1 MFSWSLVKVC
11 LSSCNSWMIILLQ
24 LFAKH
29 VRINWIQCIG
39 AGWLFSV
46 PPPVIMSDEV
56 MTCRLMKIIILWR
69 NQLYLNLDL
78 FSWRQGGSAFI
89 PCYSSPLAGAG
100 RRISPP
106 DTQFRRIAALKLWFW
121 FNNSQYSFKTKISV
135 NINCFYSILFCLQRI
150 VCSL

>member
-1 MFSWSLVKVC
+1 MRQGYLPVAH
-11 LSSCNSWMIILLQ
+11 LSGGRVT
-24 LFAKH
+24 LFC
-29 VRINWIQCIG
+29 R
-39 AGWLFSV
+39 
-46 PPPVIMSDEV
+46 PPVIMSDEV
-56 MTCRLMKIIILWR
+56 LTCRLMKIIILWW

-89 PCYSSPLAGAG
+89 RCYSSPLAGAG

-135 NINCFYSILFCLQRI
+135 NINCFYSILLLFTKNNLTVLRFNQFQI
-150 VCSL
+150 LNKLSFYSISFS